1 MVSEVAHIPKDDHR
15 NMQLVAVEQP
25 IAIRFEHVAKPGTL
39 LRVEERANHLAP
51 SSFIASLGDGTTIIT
66 AHGKSTLF
74 KKKREIRDASGV
86 SILELYASSSKMQ
99 GMWHIE
105 PPGQSRGHLLEVDLH
120 GSSGGKVSLAVHFA
134 NRCAHDGPL
143 ARSKAQ
149 GNTSPAEIIFEVKG
163 RDVERIAFD
172 VLYLGAQVASIK
184 RLVPKHISS
193 TGSKYRP
200 VWEAGVSANVDVT
213 IVSFGSCYVWQNDV
227 LTPVDRYKHRSPC
240 RCNLTATLYCW
251 GCSSCKLVYW
261 NLK

>member
-1 MVSEVAHIPKDDHR
+1 MDSDTEHATEVHLRTA
-15 NMQLVAVEQP
+15 QLVAAERP
-25 IAIRFEHVAKPGTL
+25 IAIRSGHVAKSEIL
-39 LRVEERANHLAP
+39 MRVVERANHIAP
-51 SSFIASLGDGTTIIT
+51 SDFIAFLGDGTKIIT
-66 AHGKSTLF
+66 AHGRGALF
-74 KKKREIRDASGV
+74 KKKREIRDSSGV
-86 SILELYASSSKMQ
+86 IIFELYASSSKMR

-105 PPGQSRGHLLEVDLH
+105 HPGRSREHLLEVDLH
-120 GSSGGKVSLAVHFA
+120 GPSSGKVSLAVHFA

-143 ARSKAQ
+143 VRSKAQ
-149 GNTSPAEIIFEVKG
+149 GNPSPAAVIFEVKG

-172 VLYLGAQVASIK
+172 VFYLGAQVASIR

-227 LTPVDRYKHRSPC
+227 LTPVDRHKHRSPC